1 MGMYLNIG
9 NAGFR
14 SVRKGLYVDKSGLIS
29 FINSTLGT
37 KDKLTCVSRPRR
49 FGKSFATQMLCAYYD
64 KSCDSRDL
72 FCDLEIA
79 KDPMFE
85 EFLNRYDVIYLDITW
100 FISTVK
106 DIKNMVEYLQDQ
118 VINELCG
125 VHPSAK
131 KEDSLPMMLAR
142 IAELTGRRFII
153 IIDEWDALFREV
165 KENTDLQK
173 EYLQLLRGLF
183 KSSLTDKMIEGAYM
197 TGILPIKKY
206 GTQSALTDFREY
218 TMLQPKKLAEY
229 VGFTESEVK
238 SLCEQHGMDFDDA
251 KKWYD
256 GYSFSRVKSVY
267 SPNSVVQ
274 AISNEEFGD
283 YWTETETYESLKFYI
298 GLNEDRL
305 KDAIISML
313 GGGRCRINTRTF
325 QNDMSSIKSKD
336 DVLTLL
342 VHLGYLAYD
351 SVKKEVHIPNQE
363 VADEFKN
370 AVEYSGWEG
379 ISAALQ
385 ASEDLLNATLQGNA
399 QAVAKGIDIIHQA
412 NTSILAYNDE
422 NALSCVITIAYYA
435 AQKDYTLIRELP
447 AGKGFADIV
456 FWPGKYTDKPAL
468 IIELKWNQS
477 AQGAIAQIEEK
488 NYAGVLDSYAGELLM
503 VGINY
508 DKESK
513 KHECIIRKYNK
524 EQNALT
530 NLRSPDGQKKSY

>member
-14 SVRKGLYVDKSGLIS
+14 SVRKGLYVDKTGLIS
-29 FINSTLGT
+29 FINNTLGT

-64 KSCDSRDL
+64 KSCDSQDL

-79 KDPMFE
+79 KDPGYGQ
-85 EFLNRYDVIYLDITW
+85 FLNKYDVIYLDITW
-100 FISTVK
+100 FISTEKNVK
-106 DIKNMVEYLQDQ
+106 NTVCYMQEQ
-118 VINELCG
+118 VIDELCS
-125 VHPSAK
+125 VYTFA
-131 KEDSLPMMLAR
+131 ERETSLPVLLAK
-142 IAELTGRRFII
+142 IAEATGHRFII
-153 IIDEWDALFREV
+153 IIDEWDALFREA
-165 KENTDLQK
+165 KDDTELQK

-183 KSSLTDKMIEGAYM
+183 KSSLTDKMIEAAYM

-218 TMLQPKKLAEY
+218 TMLQPQKLAEY

-238 SLCEQHGMDFDDA
+238 ALCQEYGMDFEA
-251 KKWYD
+251 ARRWYD
-256 GYSFSRVKSVY
+256 GYSFNKVKSIY

-274 AISNEEFGD
+274 AIKNEEFCD

-298 GLNEDRL
+298 GMNADGL
-305 KDAIISML
+305 KNAITAML
-313 GGGRCRINTRTF
+313 GGARYRINTRTF
-325 QNDMSSIKSKD
+325 QNDISSIKSKD

-351 SVKKEVHIPNQE
+351 SIEKEVYIPNHE

-379 ISAALQ
+379 VSAALQ
-385 ASEDLLNATLQGNA
+385 SSEELLDATLRGDA
-399 QAVAKGIDIIHQA
+399 ETVAEVLDRVHTE
-412 NTSILAYNDE
+412 NVSVLAYNDE
-422 NALSCVITIAYYA
+422 NSLSCVITLAYYA
-435 AQKDYTLIRELP
+435 AQKDYFLVRELP

-456 FWPGKYTDKPAL
+456 FLPRKHTDKPAF
-468 IIELKWNQS
+468 IIELKWDKS
-477 AQGAIAQIEEK
+477 AQGAVAQIKEK
-488 NYAGVLDSYAGELLM
+488 NYAGALSKYAGSVLL

-508 DKESK
+508 DKK
-513 KHECIIRKYNK
+513 LKIHECVIEKLNEGI
-524 EQNALT
+524 
-530 NLRSPDGQKKSY
+530 